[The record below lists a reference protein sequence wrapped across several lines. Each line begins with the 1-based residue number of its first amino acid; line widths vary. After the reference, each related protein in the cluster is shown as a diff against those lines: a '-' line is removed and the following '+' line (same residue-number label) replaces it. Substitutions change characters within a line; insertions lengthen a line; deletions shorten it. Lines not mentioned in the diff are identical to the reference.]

1 MQESSR
7 SSGSRRLNLNVVMI
21 VAIVLLVGVF
31 FVCLM
36 GAAGAVAIQQRV
48 ITAPSVSLRLG
59 GLTVAAPCPPQG
71 FICDESTPFF
81 AVWLGRDRADGSV
94 NYKEI
99 FFMYLS
105 KMRKP

>member
-1 MQESSR
+1 MQESPR
-7 SSGSRRLNLNVVMI
+7 TNESRRLNLNVVLI
-21 VAIVLLVGVF
+21 VATVLFVAVF

-36 GAAGAVAIQQRV
+36 GAASAVAIQQRV
-48 ITAPSVSLRLG
+48 ITAPNISLRLG
-59 GLTVAAPCPPQG
+59 GLEIAAPCPPQG

-81 AVWLGRDRADGSV
+81 AVWLGRDRPDGTV